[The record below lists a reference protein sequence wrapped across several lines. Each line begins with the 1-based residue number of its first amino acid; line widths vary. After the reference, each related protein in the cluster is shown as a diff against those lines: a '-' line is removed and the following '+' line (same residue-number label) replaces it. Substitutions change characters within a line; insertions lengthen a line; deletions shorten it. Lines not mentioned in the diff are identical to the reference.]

1 MLRFVKTEL
10 KEIEGTITIGMSA
23 AVKEKVDEYISAK
36 KADLEAGI
44 KRWFVLP
51 DSIERLIHLV
61 VNENRWIGKN
71 ASERPPPRRATRTS
85 SSSGLP

>member
-1 MLRFVKTEL
+1 MNEEGKSVEEAGTEL
-10 KEIEGTITIGMSA
+10 VGG